1 MSASIAIQGTAGE
14 QIRQLDTA
22 EKCATY
28 YVEHVEAY
36 DAVNHVWRH
45 VRDLLM
51 LEGRAGKPI
60 DAGAGRLVLVE
71 PASYDVDLAVVKEL
85 APECVKDVEQP
96 QSESMKRIHELAGE
110 LLEEAMGVMH
120 FNTSGIEEILRLS
133 QPETV
138 EQVDGRKLQ
147 SVLGRGDERAR
158 QLIDRKVK
166 VANRWKLAVRTP
178 ESRPATVPSRLIDH
192 NGVVLT
198 PTEAGP
204 RS

>member
-1 MSASIAIQGTAGE
+1 MTTSIAIQGTAGE
-14 QIRQLDTA
+14 QIRQLDTP
-22 EKCATY
+22 EKCAEFF
-28 YVEHVEAY
+28 VEHQEAY

-45 VRDLLM
+45 VRELLM

-85 APECVKDVEQP
+85 APEAIKDVEQP
-96 QSESMKRIHELAGE
+96 QSEAIERIHQIAGE
-110 LLEEAMGVMH
+110 ALEQVIVWE
-120 FNTSGIEEILRLS
+120 GINVTELESRLRELVALS
-133 QPETV
+133 QPQMV

-166 VANRWKLAVRTP
+166 VANRWRLAVKAP
-178 ESRPATVPSRLIDH
+178 EGAK
-192 NGVVLT
+192 
-198 PTEAGP
+198 A
-204 RS
+204 